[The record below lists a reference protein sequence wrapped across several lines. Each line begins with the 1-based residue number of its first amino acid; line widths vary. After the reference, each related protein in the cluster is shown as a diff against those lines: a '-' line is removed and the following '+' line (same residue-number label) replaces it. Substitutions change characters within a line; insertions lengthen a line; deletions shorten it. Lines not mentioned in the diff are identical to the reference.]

1 MARFRFR
8 LASVLKLREA
18 TRDERRGQ
26 LAEAYLAESKLRD
39 RRELVE
45 QELADLKALSER
57 AASGAVDVERLLAAS
72 RFEAIL
78 RAEIQ
83 VIRQHE
89 SNLAVEVERRR
100 QALVTADRD
109 VRVLEKL
116 EETQRDRHRQTEAG
130 ALMKQL
136 DEFAGRKT
144 PVDERY

>member
-100 QALVTADRD
+100 QTLVTADRD

-136 DEFAGRKT
+136 DEFAGRQT
-144 PVDERY
+144 PVDERH

>member
-1 MARFRFR
+1 MARFRFP
-8 LASVLKLREA
+8 LATVLKLREA

-26 LAEAYLAESKLRD
+26 LAEAYQAEKKLRD

-45 QELADLKALSER
+45 QELADLKALSGQ
-57 AASGAVDVERLLAAS
+57 AASGAVDVDRLLAAS

-83 VIRQHE
+83 IIRQHE
-89 SNLAVEVERRR
+89 STLAAEIDRRR
-100 QALVTADRD
+100 QALVVADRD

-116 EETQRDRHRQTEAG
+116 EETQRGRHRQAESD

-136 DEFAGRKT
+136 DEVAARQV
-144 PVDERY
+144 PADERY

>member
-8 LASVLKLREA
+8 LATVLKLREA

-39 RRELVE
+39 RREVVE
-45 QELADLKALSER
+45 QELAELKALSGH
-57 AASGAVDVERLLAAS
+57 AASGSVDVERLLAAS

-83 VIRQHE
+83 LIRQHE
-89 SNLAVEVERRR
+89 TTLAAEIEKRR
-100 QALVTADRD
+100 QALVIADRD

-116 EETQRDRHRQTEAG
+116 EETQRDRHRQTEA
-130 ALMKQL
+130 AASMKQL
-136 DEFAGRKT
+136 DEFAGRQS
-144 PVDERY
+144 PVEERY

>member
-8 LASVLKLREA
+8 LATVLRLREA

-39 RRELVE
+39 RREVVE
-45 QELADLKALSER
+45 QELADLKSMSGQ
-57 AASGAVDVERLLAAS
+57 AASGAVDVDRLLAAS

-89 SNLAVEVERRR
+89 GNLATEIEKRR
-100 QALVTADRD
+100 QALVVADRD

-116 EETQRDRHRQTEAG
+116 QETQLERHRQAEAG
-130 ALMKQL
+130 AQMKQL
-136 DEFAGRKT
+136 DEFASRQI
-144 PVDERY
+144 PVEERY